1 MVYMLII
8 CAILVIILGY
18 KLYKKQQI
26 DTSELEHY
34 KTEVEETQAE
44 LILAKQDYMKYDSLA
59 KETHKE
65 YVKTQGDL
73 NSVKEKYNYEQYK
86 LEECKKDVQA
96 AMDVYQDM
104 VNNKI
109 ASVDTEIEEQRQ
121 KRQEELNKQ
130 FEDKAA
136 LYQKDLQDI
145 KKAWENETTHLA
157 ELLDNTKA
165 ETELLTAEYQAKI
178 EYNKKKYESILATL
192 AQYEKDKQAK
202 LFYTIQ
208 LPDEFKEDIEFLL
221 TTVAAKVQHPD
232 IISKLVWAE
241 YVKPNLD
248 ETFKR
253 VDVRAE
259 SGIYKITNIDS
270 GKAYIGKSTNVK
282 TRIADHFKSSV
293 GITSIADQAVHHAI
307 RKEGFWNWSVE
318 VIQYCE
324 KEKLAELEKYYID
337 FFKTQ
342 DFGYNKNSGG
352 GG

>member
-1 MVYMLII
+1 MIYMLII

-18 KLYKKQQI
+18 KLYQKQQI
-26 DTSELEHY
+26 DKSELDY
-34 KTEVEETQAE
+34 YLKSLDETLKDLDDIKKE
-44 LILAKQDYMKYDSLA
+44 CDKEFLLYEKYKQDADY
-59 KETHKE
+59 
-65 YVKTQGDL
+65 
-73 NSVKEKYNYEQYK
+73 EKHK
-86 LEECKKDVQA
+86 LEECRKDLQSTL
-96 AMDVYQDM
+96 DVYQDITD
-104 VNNKI
+104 NKLKEI
-109 ASVDTEIEEQRQ
+109 DATIEEQRQ

-145 KKAWENETTHLA
+145 KKAWEDETTHLA

-165 ETELLTAEYQAKI
+165 ETESLTAEYQAKI

-253 VDVRAE
+253 VEVRAE
-259 SGIYKITNIDS
+259 PGIYKITNIDS

-282 TRIADHFKSSV
+282 TRIADHFKSAV

-307 RKEGFWNWSVE
+307 RKEGFWNWSIE

-342 DFGYNKNSGG
+342 DFGYNKIL
-352 GG
+352 